1 MKINGEVVCPVCKL
15 AEDNQ
20 KLEAEMNVFR
30 DDMNRENVKVCF
42 TIRA

>member
-15 AEDNQ
+15 AEDNH

-30 DDMNRENVKVCF
+30 DEKEQRNVKVCF